1 MLKLFTLV
9 WQGLI
14 VVECSMN
21 FLNSRQIFWLDI
33 TSSFQNVLGRSL
45 TFLNSPS
52 PAKISM
58 LPRGVS
64 VLDGEGL
71 KIICLII
78 YK

>member
-1 MLKLFTLV
+1 MRLFTLV

-14 VVECSMN
+14 VVACSM
-21 FLNSRQIFWLDI
+21 NSRQIFWLDI